1 MQVVT
6 LSSESK
12 SAANQNTTV
21 ENILQTWHWQ
31 LAFDYPNRSVATRDS
46 IVEWLIGN
54 HFEQLEQL
62 EPEQIKLIQQGMAYR
77 YRILQNRYLGQAP
90 ERGYRR
96 LMTRLCSLAVLQNK
110 IRMTIALSRD
120 RYRQTS
126 EVLQE
131 FLQDLLQRDSYLQQ
145 QMTAIAKCTDDI
157 RLRHALL
164 FTTIEEYCLRPVR
177 SQPLVVYRFINYM
190 RRLSPGGVT
199 QVPKSGEIRIVF
211 AHIPTEDSDRTFSLL
226 DAQAIEQDR
235 EQQEAVEQQQQREEI
250 KQQLSK
256 YLEQKLGHLAV
267 EWLNLYLQGQSPQA
281 IASQLNL
288 TAKDIYRLR
297 EKVCYHATKLFQKG
311 DRRIQN

>member
-6 LSSESK
+6 LSLEPK
-12 SAANQNTTV
+12 STVSQNTTV
-21 ENILQTWHWQ
+21 ENILQAWHWQ
-31 LAFDYPNRSVATRDS
+31 LAFDYPNLSVAIRDS
-46 IVEWLIGN
+46 IVSWLIGN

-62 EPEQIKLIQQGMAYR
+62 DCQQIELIQQGMAYR

-90 ERGYRR
+90 EQSYRR
-96 LMTRLCSLAVLQNK
+96 LTIRLGSLAVLQSK
-110 IRMTIALSRD
+110 IRMTISLSRD

-131 FLQDLLQRDSYLQQ
+131 FLQDLLQRDCYLQQ
-145 QMTAIAKCTDDI
+145 QMTAIAKCTDDV

-177 SQPLVVYRFINYM
+177 NQPLIVYRFINYM

-199 QVPKSGEIRIVF
+199 QVPKNGEIRIVF
-211 AHIPTEDSDRTFSLL
+211 AQIPTEDSDRTFSLL

-235 EQQEAVEQQQQREEI
+235 EQQEAVEQQQQREEV

-256 YLEQKLGHLAV
+256 YLDQKLGHLAV
-267 EWLNLYLQGQSPQA
+267 EWLNLYLQGQSQQA
-281 IASQLNL
+281 IAQQLNL
-288 TAKDIYRLR
+288 TPKDVYRLR
-297 EKVCYHATKLFQKG
+297 EKVCYHATRLFRK
-311 DRRIQN
+311 